1 MHILRTSDVTRLTGL
16 SRTTLWR
23 LERQGKF
30 PTRIRLGLNSVGWRD
45 DEVRRW
51 VETRPRGM
59 TLLDPASPSHIEVC
73 EVTGQDNRER
83 DQSERP
89 L

>member
-23 LERQGKF
+23 LERQGTF
-30 PTRIRLGLNSVGWRD
+30 PRRIRLGLNSVGWREE
-45 DEVRRW
+45 EVQNW

-59 TLLDPASPSHIEVC
+59 TQLDLF
-73 EVTGQDNRER
+73 DREA
-83 DQSERP
+83 QV
-89 L
+89 

>member
-30 PTRIRLGLNSVGWRD
+30 PTRVRLGLNSVGWRNE
-45 DEVRRW
+45 EVQHW
-51 VETRPRGM
+51 VESRPRGM
-59 TLLDPASPSHIEVC
+59 TQSDASTRLSSGGRQMNE
-73 EVTGQDNRER
+73 EA
-83 DQSERP
+83 
-89 L
+89 